1 MCLYN
6 SPLSIYFADVWS
18 TFSPIC
24 ATRYY
29 SPTNRGLLLDILT
42 ITIQLC

>member
-29 SPTNRGLLLDILT
+29 SPTNRGPAKFKPLLNS
-42 ITIQLC
+42 